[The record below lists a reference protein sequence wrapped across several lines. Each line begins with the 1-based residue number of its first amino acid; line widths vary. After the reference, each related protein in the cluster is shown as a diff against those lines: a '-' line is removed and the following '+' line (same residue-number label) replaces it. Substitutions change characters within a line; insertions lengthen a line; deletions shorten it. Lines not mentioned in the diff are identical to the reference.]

1 MSEINIYGAIGEN
14 FWEPEKSLTGETIKN
29 QLPEGDITVRIDSPG
44 GDVFAGL
51 AIYNLL
57 KQHDGKVTV
66 YVDSWAASAAS
77 IIAMAGDDI
86 YMPKTSMMMIHDPW
100 TMAVGDAA
108 EMNKTADMLLQI
120 KSALIPAYA
129 EKTGLSEQVIGD
141 MMEKETWMT
150 GTEAAAQG
158 FATLIDGDAKPT
170 TSNSAMPWIK
180 NAPTITSLTGSITG
194 GINELSIDGIQ
205 LAASSYHTGI
215 PPVIEPEPNPKQF
228 KVALEKRRLRLI

>member
-141 MMEKETWMT
+141 MMEAETWMT

-180 NAPTITSLTGSITG
+180 NAPKIEPVKAVVADITG
-194 GINELSIDGIQ
+194 EWSIDGSK
-205 LAASSYHTGI
+205 LAASSYHIGI
-215 PPVIEPEPNPKQF
+215 PPVIEPQPKPF

>member
-77 IIAMAGDDI
+77 IIAMAGDEI

-108 EMNKTADMLLQI
+108 EMNKTADLLTTI

-141 MMEKETWMT
+141 MMEAETWMT

-180 NAPTITSLTGSITG
+180 NAPKV
-194 GINELSIDGIQ
+194 EPVK
-205 LAASSYHTGI
+205 AAAVE
-215 PPVIEPEPNPKQF
+215 PVIEPEPQPF
-228 KVALEKRRLRLI
+228 KVSLEKRRLNLL